1 MTEPSPPTPSE
12 IDQLL
17 GLVREHHSRLHQ
29 WHGRGES
36 LVTTEGVGARCVGVR
51 CYLEPELFRLLE
63 SHLEAQGMAT
73 HCCAE
78 EELPSAMRQGWELLH
93 LQPEFGGVEFVVEE
107 RTVLFR
113 QT

>member
-1 MTEPSPPTPSE
+1 
-12 IDQLL
+12 
-17 GLVREHHSRLHQ
+17 
-29 WHGRGES
+29 
-36 LVTTEGVGARCVGVR
+36 
-51 CYLEPELFRLLE
+51 
-63 SHLEAQGMAT
+63 MAT